1 MRYSDDP
8 DLSTVIIGR
17 SKSVP
22 HRRSVSH
29 HPIGRSS
36 LLPLPLPCHVSRVS
50 GLREE
55 GTIMRLRPLPTAAP
69 AAAGSMEEAA
79 KRSGRGEVDFSA
91 PFRSVKEAVDRF
103 GGSATPWRPQ
113 PCPQFLLSPEDVEL
127 MKIEEQTIKLEMDLF
142 LKERETLNV
151 LKELEMTKKI
161 ADGLKLQL
169 QGEASQV
176 IDDPEKYSCT
186 MLMPPSF
193 NTQEKCSTYS
203 KNHKVPVDQISDQ
216 KQTPVSI
223 LRELKQA
230 KLYLNKTTSGL
241 AGTQSSVELLKSA
254 IEDEKKFLKK
264 TREKLNLNIVKV
276 FSLEQDLSITLSQIA
291 QIKDAKSKDSQSPT
305 DMLRHM
311 EQLKSETEKFRRTAE
326 AAKSEISKLS
336 VGIQRTK
343 SSIKTAEVRFVAAKK
358 VEAAARSAEAVA
370 LAEIKA
376 QTDGKDTDE
385 ALQNTNKI
393 VLTMEEYAVLI
404 KRAQEAD
411 ENLRRKM
418 EAVMTDLE
426 EAQQSKVDLLEKVE
440 ETNADVETSRKALQ
454 EALKKEEAATSGKI
468 AAEEALRKWRSQHD
482 RMRRLSHLTNT
493 KFKNSSTPHQ
503 RRSWILDV
511 NGLSMIT
518 AGSSSNS
525 HGSTLSIGQIL
536 SRKLTGREEQD
547 SRALQ
552 IINGKPKVSLRQM
565 LSKRDDFLS
574 PLMIND
580 GDVQKQFSAKRKKLR
595 VLVLSLFLAKRKK
608 KQRTSSPVSCHGKNV

>member
-1 MRYSDDP
+1 MSP
-8 DLSTVIIGR
+8 
-17 SKSVP
+17 P
-22 HRRSVSH
+22 
-29 HPIGRSS
+29 
-36 LLPLPLPCHVSRVS
+36 VS
-50 GLREE
+50 GLCEE
-55 GTIMRLRPLPTAAP
+55 GTMMRLRPLPTAAS
-69 AAAGSMEEAA
+69 AAAGSMEEAT
-79 KRSGRGEVDFSA
+79 KRNGRGEVDFSA

-113 PCPQFLLSPEDVEL
+113 PCSQFLLSPEVTPIANQIFYSILSVHISLLLTGLACFQDVEL
-127 MKIEEQTIKLEMDLF
+127 MKMEEQTIKLEMDLF

-169 QGEASQV
+169 QREASQV
-176 IDDPEKYSCT
+176 IDDPEEYSCT

-193 NTQEKCSTYS
+193 NTQEKCSTYF
-203 KNHKVPVDQISDQ
+203 KDHKVPIDQISDQ
-216 KQTPVSI
+216 KQTPASI

-230 KLYLNKTTSGL
+230 KLYLNKTTGGL

-264 TREKLNLNIVKV
+264 TREKLNLNIAKAS
-276 FSLEQDLSITLSQIA
+276 SLEQDLSITLSQIA
-291 QIKDAKSKDSQSPT
+291 QIKDAKSKDSQSPSDT
-305 DMLRHM
+305 LRRM

-336 VGIQRTK
+336 VGIQQTK

-385 ALQNTNKI
+385 ALQNTNKV
-393 VLTMEEYAVLI
+393 VLTMEEYAVLL

-411 ENLRRKM
+411 EKLRRKM
-418 EAVMTDLE
+418 EAVMNDLE
-426 EAQQSKVDLLEKVE
+426 EAQHSKVDLLEKVE

-482 RMRRLSHLTNT
+482 RMRRSSHLTNT

-518 AGSSSNS
+518 AGSSSS
-525 HGSTLSIGQIL
+525 SQGSTLSIGQIL
-536 SRKLTGREEQD
+536 GRKLTGREEQD

-565 LSKRDDFLS
+565 LSKKDDFLS
-574 PLMIND
+574 PLIIND
-580 GDVQKQFSAKRKKLR
+580 GGGVQKQFSAKRKKFS
-595 VLVLSLFLAKRKK
+595 VLVLSLFLAKQKK
-608 KQRTSSPVSCHGKNV
+608 KQQKQRTSSPVSRHGKNV